1 MKLISFV
8 GTTDYKAAT
17 YCFEGNEFTSRYFPV
32 VAARAF
38 QPDELLLVATREAYD
53 MHFESIADEVS
64 EMTSVVPVRI
74 PSGTQE
80 SELWSIFDIL
90 TGEIHAQDEVIFDV
104 TLSFRSIPILAVIAA
119 AYWRVSKGVTL
130 QRLIYGAFEAKDELG
145 RSPIFD
151 LTPMLALMEWTVATD
166 KFLKTGNARELGV
179 LLKDAHSLP
188 YRNANKDSGE
198 DLPRHLQNAAASIDK
213 VSQAMRLIRP
223 HEVMS
228 ESRRLDRNLSL
239 IRQEADVWAKPFK
252 SLLDQTQQEYR
263 RFAVEDP
270 MRNLT
275 ESLESQLK
283 LVKWYVEKDQVVQA
297 ISLAREWVVSLT
309 IFRLGWM
316 LIEDRDYVENLLN
329 IGARAQE
336 KKQALPPPIR
346 KLSGVDSIVNT
357 WDWLRDLR
365 NDVAHCGMRKQP
377 RSTSSILSDAQGLVG
392 KLQPLLD
399 KAISGRSEPDNV
411 P

>member
-1 MKLISFV
+1 
-8 GTTDYKAAT
+8 
-17 YCFEGNEFTSRYFPV
+17 
-32 VAARAF
+32 
-38 QPDELLLVATREAYD
+38 
-53 MHFESIADEVS
+53 
-64 EMTSVVPVRI
+64 
-74 PSGTQE
+74 
-80 SELWSIFDIL
+80 
-90 TGEIHAQDEVIFDV
+90 
-104 TLSFRSIPILAVIAA
+104 
-119 AYWRVSKGVTL
+119 
-130 QRLIYGAFEAKDELG
+130 
-145 RSPIFD
+145 
-151 LTPMLALMEWTVATD
+151 
-166 KFLKTGNARELGV
+166 
-179 LLKDAHSLP
+179 
-188 YRNANKDSGE
+188 
-198 DLPRHLQNAAASIDK
+198 
-213 VSQAMRLIRP
+213 
-223 HEVMS
+223 
-228 ESRRLDRNLSL
+228 
-239 IRQEADVWAKPFK
+239 
-252 SLLDQTQQEYR
+252 
-263 RFAVEDP
+263 